1 MTHKPLLLVL
11 AMTLGGCS
19 LIPDY
24 QRPEAPVPSTFPEGA
39 AYAAPSSGGVARIDW
54 KTFFKDPALHELVD
68 LALSNNRDLRKAAL
82 NVDAYRAQYRIQ
94 GRRCCLRLEL
104 TGALGAPEPRAT
116 FQQRVNK

>member
-39 AYAAPSSGGVARIDW
+39 AYAAPSSGGVAGAR
-54 KTFFKDPALHELVD
+54 
-68 LALSNNRDLRKAAL
+68 RD
-82 NVDAYRAQYRIQ
+82 
-94 GRRCCLRLEL
+94 RRFTVGLQA
-104 TGALGAPEPRAT
+104 G
-116 FQQRVNK
+116 V